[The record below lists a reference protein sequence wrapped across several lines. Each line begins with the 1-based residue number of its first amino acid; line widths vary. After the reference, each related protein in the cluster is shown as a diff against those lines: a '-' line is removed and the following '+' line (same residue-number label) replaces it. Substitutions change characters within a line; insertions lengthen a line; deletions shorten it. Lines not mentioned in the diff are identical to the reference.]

1 MSKGTV
7 LITGASSGIG
17 EELARLFAK
26 KHYDLIITA
35 RRQDRLNALAEELAP
50 DTQVTSIVCDLG
62 MDDGVDQLVKEVEG
76 SELQVDILVNNA
88 GVSYPGPIQDLSVDE
103 VDSMINLNVRALTR
117 LTHLFLP
124 TMIQRGSGKILNV
137 GSVASFQPVP
147 SLSVYA
153 ASKAFVLS
161 FTEALSEDL
170 RGSGVSVTALCP
182 GLTQTEMID
191 AVSSQENIP
200 AFLIAS
206 AASVAREGYDALMSH
221 EVIRIPGLANQATVN
236 WVKYTPR
243 WLVRNWGGVFARTAM
258 VRDGLRD

>member
-35 RRQDRLNALAEELAP
+35 RRKDRLEALAEELAP
-50 DTQVTSIVCDLG
+50 DAQVISIVCDLG
-62 MDDGVDQLVKEVEG
+62 MDDGVDQLVKEVQRREQ
-76 SELQVDILVNNA
+76 QVDILVNNA

-103 VDSMINLNVRALTR
+103 VDGMINLNVRALTR
-117 LTHLFLP
+117 LTHRLVP
-124 TMIQRGSGKILNV
+124 TMIQRGRGKILNV

-170 RGSGVSVTALCP
+170 RGTGVTVTALCP

-191 AVSSQENIP
+191 AVNSQENVP

-206 AASVAREGYDALMSH
+206 AASVAREGYDALMNS
-221 EVIRIPGLANQATVN
+221 EVIRIPGLANQAAVN

-243 WLVRNWGGVFARTAM
+243 WLVRNWGGMFARSAM
-258 VRDGLRD
+258 VR